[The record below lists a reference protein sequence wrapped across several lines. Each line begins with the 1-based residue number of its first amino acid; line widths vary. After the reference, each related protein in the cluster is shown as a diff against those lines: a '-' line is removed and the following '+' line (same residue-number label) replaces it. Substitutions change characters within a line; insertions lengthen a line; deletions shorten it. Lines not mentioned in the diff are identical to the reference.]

1 MATQRDKGYSSD
13 TGTGTS
19 TMGTVAETAKEGAS
33 KAAEMV
39 KDAGSFVGRKA
50 EDATKSVGGG
60 MESLGSTIREKG
72 PHSGVLGS
80 ATSAVAG
87 TLESGGRYLHE
98 QGLSGMADD
107 ITSTIRKH
115 PVPALL
121 IAVGLGFL
129 CARAFGR

>member
-1 MATQRDKGYSSD
+1 MATQRDKSFSESAS
-13 TGTGTS
+13 GT
-19 TMGTVAETAKEGAS
+19 MAAVAETAKEGAS
-33 KAAEMV
+33 KAGEMV
-39 KDAGSFVGRKA
+39 KDAGSFVGKKA
-50 EDATKSVGGG
+50 DEAAKTVGGG
-60 MESLGSTIREKG
+60 MESLGGTIRDKG

-98 QGLSGMADD
+98 QGLSGIADD
-107 ITSTIRKH
+107 VTNTIRKH

>member
-1 MATQRDKGYSSD
+1 MIERNGKVIGSELIGQAFTADKYFHGRPSATTD
-13 TGTGTS
+13 TDP
-19 TMGTVAETAKEGAS
+19 K
-33 KAAEMV
+33 
-39 KDAGSFVGRKA
+39 
-50 EDATKSVGGG
+50 DATKTVGGG
-60 MESLGSTIREKG
+60 MESLGGTIRDKG

-98 QGLSGMADD
+98 QGLSGIADD
-107 ITSTIRKH
+107 VTNTIRRH